1 MNVAINGTK
10 FITFILYFLH
20 YIDLSNSYVQ
30 SPYDDGTSE
39 NSHSQ
44 SLLMD
49 NSNRLQELYFINC

>member
-1 MNVAINGTK
+1 M
-10 FITFILYFLH
+10 LYFLH